1 MKKLLLGFVVSFF
14 AMEVIA
20 QVVVAGIS
28 PAAIQR
34 NFDFG
39 VQAKEGG
46 WPGETDDGTWSM
58 ALDFNV
64 DGTHIQGEL
73 VLVDDGT
80 PGTNPTYGNLLSEE
94 GCNPSP
100 LGAYAGKIA
109 VIRRNTCNFSLKML
123 NAQYAGAIGVIIV
136 NREDASI
143 GMTAGADGVNVTI
156 PGVILNKTDGN
167 QLIAEMQN
175 GPVVVFIGN
184 KFGINTKD
192 VGSDRS
198 SIIIAKQASTPSVLA
213 QNGTEFNFTPG
224 IQIVN
229 FGTQTQTQVSVTA
242 SISAPGNPTAY
253 TSTVGPLSMAFKDT
267 ISIFEGNPNA
277 FSMFSLPSYPAGEY
291 TLNYSI
297 SLGTNTDEGP
307 GDNVFSSKFY
317 ITDNVFSYAK
327 HNIVDGEPVVTS
339 YPKNHTASYKSCIRF
354 TNPNASRVGVLGL
367 YTAIKVDTSADL
379 QAQEINLYAYEWNDA
394 VTTISDTATYN
405 SLVEVAFGQFYPS
418 ATYVNG
424 DEVLVNFNT
433 PFVMVDNQNYL
444 FCVEAG
450 TAEPTFGYDGSLN
463 YNANQSIMDT
473 VLFPINI
480 DNTDWFSGG
489 WNGNPAPS
497 IGLKLFPAD
506 ELGIMENNAV
516 TGRAFPNPTND
527 NITISLNE
535 KINGSIIVSDLTGKI
550 VFNNTLSLTKGQST
564 INMSNLQSGMYII
577 NVTLENGKTHQFN
590 VVKK

>member
-1 MKKLLLGFVVSFF
+1 MKKLLLVFVVSFF
-14 AMEVIA
+14 TMEVIA

-28 PAAIQR
+28 PASIQR

-80 PGTNPTYGNLLSEE
+80 PGINPTYGNLLSEE
-94 GCNPSP
+94 GCGPSP
-100 LGAYAGKIA
+100 AGAYAGKIA

-156 PGVILNKTDGN
+156 PGVIINKTDGN
-167 QLIAEMQN
+167 QLIAAMQN

-184 KFGINTKD
+184 KFGINTND
-192 VGSDRS
+192 VGSDPGS
-198 SIIIAKQASTPSVLA
+198 VIIAKQASTPSVLA
-213 QNGTEFNFTPG
+213 QNANEFNFTPG
-224 IQIVN
+224 IQLVN
-229 FGTQTQTQVSVTA
+229 YGSATQNNVSVIAT
-242 SISAPGNPTAY
+242 ISAPGNPTAY
-253 TSTVGPLSMAFKDT
+253 SDTVGPLTIAYKDT
-267 ISIFEGNPNA
+267 VSIFAGNPNSFNLFA
-277 FSMFSLPSYPAGEY
+277 LQSYPIGEY
-291 TLNYSI
+291 NLTYTI
-297 SLGTNTDEGP
+297 SLGSNTDQGP

-327 HNIVDGEPVVTS
+327 QDTTIGGPLVTS
-339 YPKNHTASYKSCIRF
+339 FPKNHTSTYKSCIRF
-354 TNPNASRVGVLGL
+354 TNPNASRVGALGL
-367 YTAIKVDTSADL
+367 YTAIKVDTSLYDL
-379 QAQEINLYAYEWNDA
+379 QAQEISLYAYEWDDA
-394 VTTISDTATYN
+394 VTTFSDTATYN

-418 ATYVNG
+418 ASYENG
-424 DEVLVNFNT
+424 DQVFVNFNT
-433 PFVMVDNQNYL
+433 PFVMVDNKNYL
-444 FCVEAG
+444 FCVEAL
-450 TAEPTFGYDGSLN
+450 AEPTFGYDGTIN
-463 YNANQSIMDT
+463 YNANMSILDT

-489 WNGNPAPS
+489 WSGNPAPS

-506 ELGIMENNAV
+506 ELGISENNAIS
-516 TGRAFPNPTND
+516 GRAFPNPTND
-527 NITISLNE
+527 FLTISLNE
-535 KINGSIIVSDLTGKI
+535 KGNGTINVLDLTGKT
-550 VFNNTLSLTKGQST
+550 VLNKTLALIQGQVT
-564 INMSNLQSGMYII
+564 INMSDLQSGMYIL